1 MGERGPVLRSELS
14 TVAEL
19 AGVCAI
25 VAGFAL
31 IAPWLGL
38 IVGGIALIVVGL
50 ALDPPKR
57 PAPANVVETA

>member
-1 MGERGPVLRSELS
+1 MGERGPALKSGLS

-19 AGVCAI
+19 AGVGAI

-31 IAPWLGL
+31 IAAWLGL
-38 IVGGIALIVVGL
+38 IVGGFALIVVGL

-57 PAPANVVETA
+57 TLPSNVLETA

>member
-1 MGERGPVLRSELS
+1 MGERGPALKPVVS
-14 TVAEL
+14 TVVEL
-19 AGVCAI
+19 AGVGAI

-38 IVGGIALIVVGL
+38 IVGGLGLILVGL

-57 PAPANVVETA
+57 PLPANVVETA